1 MAEFQTHKNDIT
13 RTRLVDCGN
22 DIDDFTLA
30 DGEILLKVER
40 FSFTANNVTYA
51 AIGAQIGYWQF
62 FPPHATGPDNAD
74 WGIVPVWGFGEV
86 VASKNEVIEIGER
99 CYGYFPLADY
109 LKILPMRISD
119 ARFVDGAH
127 HRADLPAVYNNYD
140 RLGKDSAN
148 AVNDNLRALL
158 NPLYG
163 TSFVCATHWKKKII
177 AMPSKWLFYRP
188 RRKPPLASP
197 LACRKL
203 TARARQLSA

>member
-1 MAEFQTHKNDIT
+1 MSHTPP
-13 RTRLVDCGN
+13 LVRKWLLA
-22 DIDDFTLA
+22 IFSAARHWPDD
-30 DGEILLKVER
+30 
-40 FSFTANNVTYA
+40 
-51 AIGAQIGYWQF
+51 
-62 FPPHATGPDNAD
+62 AD

-86 VASKNEVIEIGER
+86 VASKNEAIEIGER

-119 ARFVDGAH
+119 ARFVDGAT

-163 TSFVCATHWKKKII
+163 TSFCLCDALEEENYSDAEQVV
-177 AMPSKWLFYRP
+177 FYRP